1 MNPYL
6 SRDEKASF
14 VQLEALANVQGSVLE
29 IYQKTK
35 STNSDFLKYL
45 RTSQTWLKKAIGL
58 RKSFLSEDAKLDFIK
73 QASRLKLI
81 FVPSDV
87 AKKEYADL
95 KELSENFVMPISDF
109 EDWYAEVIE
118 HACKKCSRIDWENCK
133 MHCLMTK
140 YGVYPIDPEAKTK
153 CPYSYIN
160 GEQEE
165 QSELESQEV
174 EVGSDAVQE
183 NENIKQQE
191 VAITTED
198 ALETKQPHSEND
210 DLQETVSAEITL
222 ASGVQIDFELTPYM
236 AKQLLNGMRLMPKTS
251 RPICAS
257 HVGDELIAVDT
268 QDITIFRVQGIGECD
283 LEQVKTLNTNPLTS
297 RNAPVSN
304 QNATSSRIETAAY
317 QIECKCGAE
326 YVCYLGS
333 DRYKAR
339 CRECGAS
346 VFRDE
351 AIKEALDDGKEATL
365 MTNRYFVPRDDGQ
378 VTKRDSDPKNRK
390 VEPGEYQDPCRIF
403 D

>member
-14 VQLEALANVQGSVLE
+14 VQLEALANTQESVLE

-45 RTSQTWLKKAIGL
+45 RTSQTWLKKAIAL

-81 FVPSDV
+81 FVRSDV

-95 KELSENFVMPISDF
+95 KELSENFVMPITDF

-118 HACKKCSRIDWENCK
+118 HACRTCSRMDWVNCK
-133 MHCLMTK
+133 MHYLMTK
-140 YGVYPIDPEAKTK
+140 YGVYPIDPEARTK
-153 CPYSYIN
+153 CPYSYIDA
-160 GEQEE
+160 EQADLDK
-165 QSELESQEV
+165 QKLQEV
-174 EVGSDAVQE
+174 ESEKVHEKETIQS
-183 NENIKQQE
+183 KE
-191 VAITTED
+191 VAVTTD
-198 ALETKQPHSEND
+198 ETVDLDQPNSGND

-222 ASGVQIDFELTPYM
+222 ASGVQIDFYLTPYM
-236 AKQLLNGMRLMPKTS
+236 AKQLLQDMKSMPKQS

-257 HVGDELIAVDT
+257 HVGDELIAIDT
-268 QDITIFRVQGIGECD
+268 QDIAIFKVNGLGECD
-283 LEQVKTLNTNPLTS
+283 LEQIRAWNTNAIQIS
-297 RNAPVSN
+297 NAPAGN
-304 QNATSSRIETAAY
+304 KNAISSRIETAAY
-317 QIECKCGAE
+317 KIECKCGAE

-339 CRECGAS
+339 CRECSAF

-351 AIKEALDDGKEATL
+351 AIKEPLDDGKEATL
-365 MTNRYFVPRDDGQ
+365 MTNRYFVQRDEGQ
-378 VTKRDSDPKNRK
+378 FNKREIKPQTPKL
-390 VEPGEYQDPCRIF
+390 EQGEYQDPCRIF